1 MQLLSYIL
9 IAYVIFSSPAGAEK
23 KGPQDLVNSI
33 SIKRGAA
40 SVRFKRR
47 GDAFN
52 PRLKVPQPQIDK
64 EVGSDNKNSESSI
77 DPESNKKNKAEDTG
91 TTTNGKSSRPANQP
105 ITTNENPQGG
115 SQKAESDTDR
125 KLPLAQPGQGPT
137 VGSEGKSFGLWWPV
151 CVLVDG
157 PDANSQITEMVQMS
171 AACGVNLQ
179 PYSRVVTNSFGA
191 ENDSGINNGQRSSCN
206 LSEAGIA
213 SKGSTLFLTNKS
225 STVADKMCGQFEVV
239 NGKTVP
245 TKTVHGCNELA
256 NGSGT
261 KEQQEKWKT
270 DGVADTKSDGFGGVA
285 GGSVAVG
292 IVDKEGYTEGNVYSH
307 EAMGHGQMGWPN
319 GKTAGN
325 GIGDPADEKKDIPNT
340 EGALGAYT
348 GKGCARMRASA
359 IPDPEEKH
367 KYYASKTKYYNHE
380 SMSKKP
386 LALGEPIWKKPTGG
400 PSLAAAQ
407 PKGTPADPRGDEET
421 DSLASAESGHRKT
434 KKNRLTLRR
443 SGKRVTGSTIT
454 PNKKPEAV
462 TRGDDSLSEQGGS
475 QVRGGTG
482 EGAPNNTIV
491 GNKDLSLL
499 AKPPDNSEQLDPNFF
514 TNDDNRSSGSNNN
527 ANLNSNSSPNLKS
540 NLSNQVADSTSPLD
554 PDFFEK
560 SNGKAP
566 AVEMRQLA
574 RVSPLVTESVPE
586 QRKKIPDK
594 IDKTV
599 RGLRTQVSFE

>member
-1 MQLLSYIL
+1 MSYIL

-23 KGPQDLVNSI
+23 KGPQDLLN

-40 SVRFKRR
+40 FVGVKRR

-52 PRLKVPQPQIDK
+52 PRLKVPQPQTDK
-64 EVGSDNKNSESSI
+64 EVGSDNKNSESST
-77 DPESNKKNKAEDTG
+77 DAGSNKKNKAEDTG
-91 TTTNGKSSRPANQP
+91 TTTNEKSSRPPNQP
-105 ITTNENPQGG
+105 ITTNENSQAGA
-115 SQKAESDTDR
+115 QKAEPDPER
-125 KLPLAQPGQGPT
+125 QLPPVQPGQGT
-137 VGSEGKSFGLWWPV
+137 NVGSEGKSFGLWWPV

-157 PDANSQITEMVQMS
+157 PDANSQITEMVKMS

-225 STVADKMCGQFEVV
+225 STVADRMCGQFEVV
-239 NGKTVP
+239 NGQRVP
-245 TKTVHGCNELA
+245 TTAVAGCNELA
-256 NGSGT
+256 NGSGSQA
-261 KEQQEKWKT
+261 QQDRWRNQAI
-270 DGVADTKSDGFGGVA
+270 ADTGGDGFGGVA

-292 IVDKEGYTEGNVYSH
+292 IVDNEGYSSGNVYSH

-319 GKTAGN
+319 GASAGN
-325 GIGDPADEKKDIPNT
+325 GIGDPADEKPGDPIK
-340 EGALGAYT
+340 EGPLGAYT

-359 IPDPEEKH
+359 IPDPEGKH

-386 LALGEPIWKKPTGG
+386 LALGEPIWKRFTGG

-407 PKGTPADPRGDEET
+407 PNGNPVDPRGDGEA
-421 DSLASAESGHRKT
+421 DSLASAESGHRR
-434 KKNRLTLRR
+434 KKEKRLTLRK
-443 SGKRVTGSTIT
+443 SGKPVTGSTIT
-454 PNKKPEAV
+454 PNKKTEAV
-462 TRGDDSLSEQGGS
+462 TRGDDSLPEQGAS

-499 AKPPDNSEQLDPNFF
+499 AKPPDNSEQLDSNFF
-514 TNDDNRSSGSNNN
+514 NNDGNRSSGSNNN
-527 ANLNSNSSPNLKS
+527 SNLNSNSSPNLKS
-540 NLSNQVADSTSPLD
+540 NGSNQVAESNSLLDDS
-554 PDFFEK
+554 DFFKK
-560 SNGKAP
+560 SNGKP
-566 AVEMRQLA
+566 PEVVRRQPA
-574 RVSPLVTESVPE
+574 RVSESVTMSVPE
-586 QRKKIPDK
+586 ERKPST
-594 IDKTV
+594 DKTQKTA
-599 RGLRTQVSFE
+599 RALRTQVSFE

>member
-1 MQLLSYIL
+1 MSYIL

-23 KGPQDLVNSI
+23 KGPQDLLN

-40 SVRFKRR
+40 SAGVKRR

-52 PRLKVPQPQIDK
+52 PRLKFPQPQIDK

-91 TTTNGKSSRPANQP
+91 TTTNGKSSSPPNQP
-105 ITTNENPQGG
+105 ITTNENSQGG
-115 SQKAESDTDR
+115 YQKPESNAER
-125 KLPLAQPGQGPT
+125 KLPSAQPGQGTT

-179 PYSRVVTNSFGA
+179 PYSRVVTNGFGA

-225 STVADKMCGQFEVV
+225 STVADKMCGQFKKDPKTGAEEPTTEVA
-239 NGKTVP
+239 
-245 TKTVHGCNELA
+245 GCNELA

-270 DGVADTKSDGFGGVA
+270 YAKADKGGDGFGGVA

-292 IVDKEGYTEGNVYSH
+292 IVDNQGYTQGNVYSH

-359 IPDPEEKH
+359 ISDPEGKH

-386 LALGEPIWKKPTGG
+386 LALGEPIWKRFTGG

-407 PKGTPADPRGDEET
+407 PKGTPADPRGNEET
-421 DSLASAESGHRKT
+421 DSLAIAESGHRKT

-454 PNKKPEAV
+454 PKKKTEAV

-482 EGAPNNTIV
+482 EGAPNNTNV

-527 ANLNSNSSPNLKS
+527 ANLSPSPDIKSNSLNKGPK
-540 NLSNQVADSTSPLD
+540 DSSFALD
-554 PDFFEK
+554 DSFFEEK
-560 SNGKAP
+560 KNPSQVVLRKP
-566 AVEMRQLA
+566 ARI
-574 RVSPLVTESVPE
+574 SPSVTESAPE

-599 RGLRTQVSFE
+599 RALRTQVSFE

>member
-64 EVGSDNKNSESSI
+64 EVGSDNKNSAST
-77 DPESNKKNKAEDTG
+77 DAGSNKKPKAEDTG
-91 TTTNGKSSRPANQP
+91 TTTNRKSSRPTNP
-105 ITTNENPQGG
+105 LITTNENPQGG
-115 SQKAESDTDR
+115 SQKAESDADR
-125 KLPLAQPGQGPT
+125 KLPLAQPGQGTT

-157 PDANSQITEMVQMS
+157 PDANSQITEMVKMS

-245 TKTVHGCNELA
+245 TKTVAGCNELA

-261 KEQQEKWKT
+261 KEQQEKWRT
-270 DGVADTKSDGFGGVA
+270 DGLADRQSDGFGGVA

-292 IVDKEGYTEGNVYSH
+292 IVDKQGYTEGNVYSH

-454 PNKKPEAV
+454 PNKKTEAV

-499 AKPPDNSEQLDPNFF
+499 EKPPDNSEQLDPNFF
-514 TNDDNRSSGSNNN
+514 NNDDNRSSGSNNN
-527 ANLNSNSSPNLKS
+527 ANPSPFPDIKSNSLNKGPK
-540 NLSNQVADSTSPLD
+540 DSSFD
-554 PDFFEK
+554 DSFFEEK
-560 SNGKAP
+560 KTPSQVVLRKP
-566 AVEMRQLA
+566 ARS
-574 RVSPLVTESVPE
+574 SPLVTESVPE

>member
-1 MQLLSYIL
+1 MSYIL

-40 SVRFKRR
+40 SVRFKPR

-91 TTTNGKSSRPANQP
+91 TTTNGKSSSLGNQLK
-105 ITTNENPQGG
+105 TTNENSQAG
-115 SQKAESDTDR
+115 SQKAESDADR
-125 KLPLAQPGQGPT
+125 KLPLAQPGQGT
-137 VGSEGKSFGLWWPV
+137 NVGSEGKSFGLWWPV
-151 CVLVDG
+151 CLFIHG
-157 PDANSQITEMVQMS
+157 PDANQQIKELVSMS
-171 AACGVNLQ
+171 AACGVNVK
-179 PYSRVVTNSFGA
+179 PYPRVVSIANP
-191 ENDSGINNGQRSSCN
+191 NDPKAINEEQSQSCN
-206 LSEAGIA
+206 LKEAGIA
-213 SKGSTLFLTNKS
+213 EKGSTLVITNNNND
-225 STVADKMCGQFEVV
+225 VADKMCKSREPDGSGGEKFTTNVA
-239 NGKTVP
+239 
-245 TKTVHGCNELA
+245 GCNELA
-256 NGSGT
+256 NGISGNAKKLAELQNT
-261 KEQQEKWKT
+261 GT
-270 DGVADTKSDGFGGVA
+270 GDGGGGEA
-285 GGSVAVG
+285 SSSIARG
-292 IVDKEGYTEGNVYSH
+292 IVDSAGYSLGSVWSH
-307 EAMGHGQMGWPN
+307 EIMGHGQMGWPN
-319 GKTAGN
+319 GKGSGN
-325 GIGDPADEKKDIPNT
+325 GIANGDDPEDKKAGP
-340 EGALGAYT
+340 EGGAYT
-348 GKGCARMRASA
+348 SFGCARMRASA
-359 IPDPEEKH
+359 ISDPEGKH

-386 LALGEPIWKKPTGG
+386 LALGDPIWKRFTGG

-407 PKGTPADPRGDEET
+407 PKGTPADSRGDEET

-434 KKNRLTLRR
+434 KKNRLTLSG

-499 AKPPDNSEQLDPNFF
+499 AKPPDNSEQLDPKFF
-514 TNDDNRSSGSNNN
+514 NNDGNKSSGSNNN
-527 ANLNSNSSPNLKS
+527 ANLNSNLSPNLKS

-566 AVEMRQLA
+566 AVVRQLA
-574 RVSPLVTESVPE
+574 RESKPVTTSDVPE
-586 QRKKIPDK
+586 KRKKIPDK
-594 IDKTV
+594 IEIDKTV